1 MYGLHYLENVL
12 YFCVLGELKH
22 LQRRWNCPFILKDL
36 LFSGLTANQCM
47 GKYIFLLQQW
57 KKDSVQRIARN
68 KNISNRTRVLSFQ
81 EPCYTSN
88 GALQNDLC
96 DPLRLLGLSQIYTSL
111 TRLFEL
117 KMDFRGEVW
126 EKDLYNHKRKKKQTY
141 FHMCSHHSLELCLGV
156 IQQKIAWK
164 IVWGQLLTIQ
174 NRWCKSHWRWC
185 CDLAGAKLLLILWE
199 YFENS
204 WLHVE
209 LSGRFMFAQSLQSHC
224 STTVHPAK

>member
-12 YFCVLGELKH
+12 YFCVSGELKH
-22 LQRRWNCPFILKDL
+22 LQRRWNCPFILEDL

-96 DPLRLLGLSQIYTSL
+96 DPLRLLGLPQIYTSL

-117 KMDFRGEVW
+117 NMDFRGEVW
-126 EKDLYNHKRKKKQTY
+126 EKDLYDHKRKKKTNIFSY
-141 FHMCSHHSLELCLGV
+141 VFSPFLGALLRSNSAENCLKDCVGTA
-156 IQQKIAWK
+156 IDYSKQMMQI
-164 IVWGQLLTIQ
+164 T
-174 NRWCKSHWRWC
+174 
-185 CDLAGAKLLLILWE
+185 LALMLW
-199 YFENS
+199 
-204 WLHVE
+204 L
-209 LSGRFMFAQSLQSHC
+209 GRC
-224 STTVHPAK
+224 